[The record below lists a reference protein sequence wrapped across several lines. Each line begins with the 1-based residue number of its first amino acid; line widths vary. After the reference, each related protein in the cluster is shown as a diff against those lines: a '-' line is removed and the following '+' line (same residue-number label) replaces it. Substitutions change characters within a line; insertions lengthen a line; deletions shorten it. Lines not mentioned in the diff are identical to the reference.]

1 MSRALN
7 NCRHVPGWVKP
18 FLAAIKN
25 GYSEKNAAQMAG
37 EGSATI
43 HKRMEKDKI
52 FKTQYEHAQATRR
65 PRGSGVTW

>member
-43 HKRMEKDKI
+43 HKQAEKDAI
-52 FKTQYEHAQATRR
+52 FKAQYEEAHAKRRTRGAG
-65 PRGSGVTW
+65 PW